1 MTQLDRKQ
9 GLNAKKIDK
18 KIEFI
23 LPNANIA
30 KNIMNKA
37 FLQVKAHSE
46 VLQPLAKTPDNKED
60 ENK

>member
-37 FLQVKAHSE
+37 FL
-46 VLQPLAKTPDNKED
+46 
-60 ENK
+60 